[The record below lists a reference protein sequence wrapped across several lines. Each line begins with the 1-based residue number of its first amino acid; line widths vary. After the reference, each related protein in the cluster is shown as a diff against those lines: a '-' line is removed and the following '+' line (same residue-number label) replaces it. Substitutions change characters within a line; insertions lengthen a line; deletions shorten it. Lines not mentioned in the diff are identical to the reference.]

1 MNYKIVI
8 DEKKL
13 FQILSPLSRFCR
25 SRIRFFEDRSLTY
38 LGDARE
44 PVSFCQLLARY
55 PKTCRLCTEC
65 NEAAN
70 ARCRKGRHSFSYLCH
85 AGLIEIICP
94 VWYKDI
100 YVGNLSFG
108 QFRRPR
114 KPVDD
119 ASLARWAELTGLNP
133 DKIRKAYISQPL
145 LDDSAIQGA
154 RTILELCVEKLL
166 REEVFYIG
174 HQDSV
179 NRIEQYIN
187 DHLSAPLT
195 LKEIASHAYM
205 NPSYLSAM
213 YHKTT
218 GMTLSQY
225 IHQARISRSIYLFLN
240 TTRSIAQ
247 IAADVG
253 FRDANYFS
261 RIFGK
266 RTGMTPTEYRK
277 QIAAGRITP

>member
-13 FQILSPLSRFCR
+13 FQIISPVSRFCK
-25 SRIRFFEDRSLTY
+25 SRIRFFEDRSLSY

-55 PKTCRLCTEC
+55 PQTCRLCTKC

-70 ARCRKGRHSFSYLCH
+70 SRCKENRHSFSYLCH
-85 AGLIEIICP
+85 AGLIEITCP

-108 QFRRPR
+108 QFRRP
-114 KPVDD
+114 KKQPDD
-119 ASLARWAELTGLNP
+119 ASLAYWAGLTGLDP
-133 DKIRKAYISQPL
+133 DKIRKAYMSQPL
-145 LDDSAIQGA
+145 LDDKGIAGA

-166 REEVFYIG
+166 KEDVFYVG
-174 HQDSV
+174 HQDSI
-179 NRIEQYIN
+179 NRIEQYVHA
-187 DHLSAPLT
+187 HLSEPLT
-195 LKEIASHAYM
+195 LEDIASHAYM

-225 IHQARISRSIYLFLN
+225 IHQVRILRSIYLILN
-240 TTRSIAQ
+240 TTRSITQ

-253 FRDANYFS
+253 FKDANYFS
-261 RIFGK
+261 KVFRK
-266 RTGMTPTEYRK
+266 RTGLTPTEYRK
-277 QIAAGRITP
+277 QIAAGTITP

>member
-1 MNYKIVI
+1 MNYKIII

-13 FQILSPLSRFCR
+13 FQILSPLSRFCK
-25 SRIRFFEDRSLTY
+25 SRIRFFEDRSLSY

-55 PKTCRLCTEC
+55 PKTCRLCTRC

-70 ARCRKGRHSFSYLCH
+70 ARCKKGRHSFSYLCH

-94 VWYKDI
+94 VWYKDT

-108 QFRRPR
+108 QFRKPK
-114 KPVDD
+114 KPVDNAGL
-119 ASLARWAELTGLNP
+119 ASWSELTGLSP
-133 DKIRKAYISQPL
+133 DRIKKAYMSQPL
-145 LDDSAIQGA
+145 LDEDGIRGA
-154 RTILELCVEKLL
+154 QMILELCAEKLL
-166 REEVFYIG
+166 QEEVFYVG

-179 NRIEQYIN
+179 SRIEQYIN
-187 DHLSAPLT
+187 EHLSDALT
-195 LKEIASHAYM
+195 LEDIASHAYL

-240 TTRSIAQ
+240 TTRSVAQ

-261 RIFGK
+261 KIFRK
-266 RTGMTPTEYRK
+266 KTGLTPTEYRR